1 MTTDT
6 HPEDGSDTQETAN
19 EESQSEQVETAESS
33 SEEIGVP
40 EFQEL
45 AEGAPSGGSG
55 NLSRIQN
62 IQIAVTAELGRSTI
76 PIQELMSV
84 SEGSVIQLDREIDNP
99 IELYAQGVPLASG
112 EVVVVDGRFAVQ
124 ITKVYENNPGQS

>member
-1 MTTDT
+1 MTTET
-6 HPEDGSDTQETAN
+6 QPEDGAEVQEPQT
-19 EESQSEQVETAESS
+19 EESQDAASDQSEG
-33 SEEIGVP
+33 EIGVP

-45 AEGAPSGGSG
+45 EDQASGAANG

-62 IQIAVTAELGRSTI
+62 IQIVVTAELGRSTL
-76 PIQELMSV
+76 PIQDLMSV
-84 SEGSVIQLDREIDNP
+84 SEGSVIELDREIDSP

-124 ITKVYENNPGQS
+124 ITKVYENNQEA

>member
-1 MTTDT
+1 MTTET
-6 HPEDGSDTQETAN
+6 QPEDGSDVQEPTN
-19 EESQSEQVETAESS
+19 EEAQTEQTEQAG
-33 SEEIGVP
+33 EEIGVP

-45 AEGAPSGGSG
+45 EEGAATGGSG

-84 SEGSVIQLDREIDNP
+84 SEGSVIELNREIDNP

-124 ITKVYENNPGQS
+124 ITKVYENNQGQS